1 MDAFAD
7 KLGRVG
13 AWCGQNKYLNAIK
26 NGFQNFMPA
35 TISGAVGVLW
45 TNVLVN
51 DSTGLGALWSP
62 IMALK
67 VLNPIFAAMQY
78 ATISCITIGVTM
90 LVASEIAEANG
101 ETGAYPAVL
110 GFILWMMVTPTSF
123 AAKDLGASYIDAKG
137 ISHGF
142 TLGQFINVTGEA
154 AKHKITADSF
164 SYSGIMSSYTGA
176 TGLFTGLIVAIL
188 GMELYNMFRKNDS
201 LKIKMPEQVPPGVAR
216 AFEVLIPT
224 CLTAI
229 VVGAVGLVCQLAT
242 GAELNA
248 LIFNVIQKPLQT
260 LIGDNIVAVCIM
272 YVIIMLFWCVGIH
285 GNNMVAA
292 VKEPI
297 FRPLLYANTAAYT
310 AGNKIPYVMNLTMLQ
325 MFAEFGGSGV
335 TIGLV
340 IAILIFSKREDNR
353 TIAGISI
360 VPGLFKNLTMLQ
372 MFAEFGGSGV
382 TIGLVIAILI
392 FSKREDNRTI
402 AGISIVPG
410 LFNINET
417 MTFGIPLVLNPI
429 LDIPFILAP
438 VVTMIV
444 GYILVSSGFCP
455 KIVLEVPWT
464 MPPVI
469 LGFLA
474 TGGVI
479 LGFLATGGHPMG
491 AISQLIVV
499 AISVVVYV
507 PFLIA
512 YEKFQAKQ
520 AAE

>member
-51 DSTGLGALWSP
+51 SQTGLGAIWKP
-62 IMALK
+62 IMALE

-110 GFILWMMVTPTSF
+110 GFILWMMVTPTTF

-142 TLGQFINVTGEA
+142 SLGQFINVTGEA

-176 TGLFTGLIVAIL
+176 TGLFTGLIVAIV
-188 GMELYNMFRKNDS
+188 GMELYNMFRKNDA

-248 LIFNVIQKPLQT
+248 LIYNVIQKPLQNI
-260 LIGDNIVAVCIM
+260 IGNNLVAVCIM

-310 AGNKIPYVMNLTMLQ
+310 AHHEIPYVMNLTM
-325 MFAEFGGSGV
+325 
-335 TIGLV
+335 I
-340 IAILIFSKREDNR
+340 
-353 TIAGISI
+353 
-360 VPGLFKNLTMLQ
+360 Q

-438 VVTMIV
+438 VVTVII

-464 MPPVI
+464 MPPV
-469 LGFLA
+469 LFGFVA
-474 TGGVI
+474 TGGK
-479 LGFLATGGHPMG
+479 PMG
-491 AISQLIVV
+491 AIAQLIVLAV
-499 AISVVVYV
+499 SVLVYI

>member
-51 DSTGLGALWSP
+51 SQTGLGAIWKP
-62 IMALK
+62 IMALE

-110 GFILWMMVTPTSF
+110 GFILWMMVTHTTF

-142 TLGQFINVTGEA
+142 SLGQFINVTGEA

-176 TGLFTGLIVAIL
+176 TGLFTGLIVAIV
-188 GMELYNMFRKNDS
+188 GMELYNMFRKNDA

-248 LIFNVIQKPLQT
+248 LIYNVIQKPLQNI
-260 LIGDNIVAVCIM
+260 IGNNLVAVCIM

-310 AGNKIPYVMNLTMLQ
+310 AHHEIPYVMNLTM
-325 MFAEFGGSGV
+325 
-335 TIGLV
+335 I
-340 IAILIFSKREDNR
+340 
-353 TIAGISI
+353 
-360 VPGLFKNLTMLQ
+360 Q

-438 VVTMIV
+438 VVTVII

-464 MPPVI
+464 MPPV
-469 LGFLA
+469 LFGFVA
-474 TGGVI
+474 TGGK
-479 LGFLATGGHPMG
+479 PMG
-491 AISQLIVV
+491 AVAQLIVLAV
-499 AISVVVYV
+499 SVLVYI

>member
-1 MDAFAD
+1 MDAFAN
-7 KLGRVG
+7 KLGLIG

-26 NGFQNFMPA
+26 NAFQNFMPA
-35 TISGAVGVLW
+35 TVSGAIGVLW

-51 DSTGLGALWSP
+51 ETTGLGAIFKP

-67 VLNPIFAAMQY
+67 VLNPIFSAMQY

-123 AAKDLGASYIDAKG
+123 AAKNLTASYIDKAGK
-137 ISHGF
+137 SHAF
-142 TLGQFINVTGEA
+142 KLADFITVTGDA
-154 AKHKITADSF
+154 AKNKISADSF
-164 SYSGIMSSYTGA
+164 TYSGILSSYTAA
-176 TGLFTGLIVAIL
+176 TGLFTGLIVAL
-188 GMELYNMFRKNDS
+188 VGMEIYNMFRNNDS
-201 LKIKMPEQVPPGVAR
+201 LKIKMPDQVPPGVSR

-224 CLTAI
+224 CLTCI
-229 VVGAVGLVCQLAT
+229 VVGAIGLVCQLAT

-248 LIFNVIQKPLQT
+248 FIFNMVQKPLQS
-260 LIGDNIVAVCIM
+260 LIGDNIFAVAIM
-272 YVIIMLFWCVGIH
+272 YVIISLFWCVGIH
-285 GNNMVAA
+285 GNNMLAA

-310 AGNKIPYVMNLTMLQ
+310 AHNDIPYVMNLTMLQ
-325 MFAEFGGSGV
+325 MFGEFGGSGV

-340 IAILIFSKREDNR
+340 IAIF
-353 TIAGISI
+353 
-360 VPGLFKNLTMLQ
+360 
-372 MFAEFGGSGV
+372 
-382 TIGLVIAILI
+382 I

-438 VVTMIV
+438 VATVVI
-444 GYILVSSGFCP
+444 GYLLVSSGFCP

-474 TGGVI
+474 TGGS
-479 LGFLATGGHPMG
+479 PMG

-499 AISVVVYV
+499 AASTLIYI

-512 YEKFQAKQ
+512 YEKSQDKE

>member
-51 DSTGLGALWSP
+51 SSTGLGAIWKP
-62 IMALK
+62 IMALE

-123 AAKDLGASYIDAKG
+123 AAKDLGASFIDKAGK
-137 ISHGF
+137 SHGY
-142 TLGQFINVTGEA
+142 TLGDFINVTGEA

-164 SYSGIMSSYTGA
+164 TYSGILTNYTAA
-176 TGLFTGLIVAIL
+176 TGLFTGLIVAIV
-188 GMELYNMFRKNDS
+188 GMEIYNMFRKNDS

-248 LIFNVIQKPLQT
+248 LIYNVIQKPLQNI
-260 LIGDNIVAVCIM
+260 IGNNLVAVCIM

-310 AGNKIPYVMNLTMLQ
+310 AHHEIPYVMNLTM
-325 MFAEFGGSGV
+325 
-335 TIGLV
+335 I
-340 IAILIFSKREDNR
+340 
-353 TIAGISI
+353 
-360 VPGLFKNLTMLQ
+360 Q

-438 VVTMIV
+438 VVTVII

-464 MPPVI
+464 MPPV
-469 LGFLA
+469 LFGFVA
-474 TGGVI
+474 TGGK
-479 LGFLATGGHPMG
+479 PMG
-491 AISQLIVV
+491 AVAQLIVLAV
-499 AISVVVYV
+499 SVVVYI

>member
-51 DSTGLGALWSP
+51 SSTGLGAIWKP
-62 IMALK
+62 IMALE

-123 AAKDLGASYIDAKG
+123 AAKDLSASFIDKAGK
-137 ISHGF
+137 SHGY
-142 TLGQFINVTGEA
+142 TLGDFINVTGAA
-154 AKHKITADSF
+154 AKNKITADSF
-164 SYSGIMSSYTGA
+164 TYSGILSNYTAA
-176 TGLFTGLIVAIL
+176 TGLFTGLIVAIV
-188 GMELYNMFRKNDS
+188 GMELYNMFRKNDA

-248 LIFNVIQKPLQT
+248 LIYNVIQKPLQNI
-260 LIGDNIVAVCIM
+260 IGNNLVAVCIM

-310 AGNKIPYVMNLTMLQ
+310 AHHEIPYVMNLTM
-325 MFAEFGGSGV
+325 
-335 TIGLV
+335 I
-340 IAILIFSKREDNR
+340 
-353 TIAGISI
+353 
-360 VPGLFKNLTMLQ
+360 Q

-438 VVTMIV
+438 VVTVII

-464 MPPVI
+464 MPPV
-469 LGFLA
+469 LFGFVA
-474 TGGVI
+474 TGGK
-479 LGFLATGGHPMG
+479 PMG
-491 AISQLIVV
+491 AIAQLIVLAV
-499 AISVVVYV
+499 SVLVYI

>member
-51 DSTGLGALWSP
+51 SSTGLGAIWKP
-62 IMALK
+62 IMALE

-110 GFILWMMVTPTSF
+110 GFILWMMVTPTTF

-142 TLGQFINVTGEA
+142 SLGQFINVTGEA
-154 AKHKITADSF
+154 AKHQITADSF
-164 SYSGIMSSYTGA
+164 SYSGIMSRYTGA

-188 GMELYNMFRKNDS
+188 GMELYNMFRKNDA

-248 LIFNVIQKPLQT
+248 LIYNVIQKPLQNI
-260 LIGDNIVAVCIM
+260 IGNNLVAVCIM

-310 AGNKIPYVMNLTMLQ
+310 AHHDIPYVMNLTM
-325 MFAEFGGSGV
+325 
-335 TIGLV
+335 I
-340 IAILIFSKREDNR
+340 
-353 TIAGISI
+353 
-360 VPGLFKNLTMLQ
+360 Q

-438 VVTMIV
+438 VVTVII

-464 MPPVI
+464 MPPV
-469 LGFLA
+469 LFGFVA
-474 TGGVI
+474 TGGN
-479 LGFLATGGHPMG
+479 LMG
-491 AISQLIVV
+491 AVAQLVV
-499 AISVVVYV
+499 LAVSVVVYI

>member
-7 KLGRVG
+7 KLGRIG

-26 NGFQNFMPA
+26 NGFQNFMSA
-35 TISGAVGVLW
+35 TISGAIGVLW

-51 DSTGLGALWSP
+51 ESTGLGALWPP
-62 IMALK
+62 IMALD

-90 LVASEIAEANG
+90 LVASEIAESNG
-101 ETGAYPAVL
+101 ESGSYPAVL

-123 AAKDLGASYIDAKG
+123 AAKDLGASYIDKAG
-137 ISHGF
+137 ISHSF

-164 SYSGIMSSYTGA
+164 GYSGILSSYTGA

-229 VVGAVGLVCQLAT
+229 VVGAIGLVCQLAT

-248 LIFNVIQKPLQT
+248 FIFNMVQKPLQS
-260 LIGDNIVAVCIM
+260 LIGDNIFAVAIM
-272 YVIIMLFWCVGIH
+272 YVIISLFWCVGIH
-285 GNNMVAA
+285 GNNMLAA

-310 AGNKIPYVMNLTMLQ
+310 AHNDIPYVMNLTMLQ
-325 MFAEFGGSGV
+325 MFGEFGGSGV

-340 IAILIFSKREDNR
+340 IAIF
-353 TIAGISI
+353 
-360 VPGLFKNLTMLQ
+360 
-372 MFAEFGGSGV
+372 
-382 TIGLVIAILI
+382 I

-474 TGGVI
+474 TGGS
-479 LGFLATGGHPMG
+479 PMG

-499 AISVVVYV
+499 AASTLIYI

-512 YEKFQAKQ
+512 YEKSQDKE

>member
-51 DSTGLGALWSP
+51 SSTGLGAIWKP
-62 IMALK
+62 IMALE

-110 GFILWMMVTPTSF
+110 GFILWVMVTPTTF

-142 TLGQFINVTGEA
+142 SLGQFINVTGEA
-154 AKHKITADSF
+154 AKHQITADSF

-188 GMELYNMFRKNDS
+188 GMELYNMFRKNDA

-248 LIFNVIQKPLQT
+248 LIYNVIQKPLQNI
-260 LIGDNIVAVCIM
+260 IGNNLVAVCIM

-310 AGNKIPYVMNLTMLQ
+310 AHHDIPYVMNLTMIQ

-353 TIAGISI
+353 TIAGIS
-360 VPGLFKNLTMLQ
+360 F
-372 MFAEFGGSGV
+372 
-382 TIGLVIAILI
+382 
-392 FSKREDNRTI
+392 
-402 AGISIVPG
+402 VPG

-438 VVTMIV
+438 VVTVII

-464 MPPVI
+464 MPPV
-469 LGFLA
+469 LFGFVA
-474 TGGVI
+474 TGGN
-479 LGFLATGGHPMG
+479 LMG
-491 AISQLIVV
+491 AVAQLVV
-499 AISVVVYV
+499 LAVSVVVYI

>member
-51 DSTGLGALWSP
+51 SSTGLGAIWKP
-62 IMALK
+62 IMALE

-142 TLGQFINVTGEA
+142 SLGQFINVTGEA

-176 TGLFTGLIVAIL
+176 TGLFTGLIVAIV
-188 GMELYNMFRKNDS
+188 GMELYNMFRKNDA

-248 LIFNVIQKPLQT
+248 LIYNVIQKPLQNI
-260 LIGDNIVAVCIM
+260 IGNNLVAVCIM

-310 AGNKIPYVMNLTMLQ
+310 AHHEIPHVMNLTMIQ

-340 IAILIFSKREDNR
+340 IAILIFSR
-353 TIAGISI
+353 
-360 VPGLFKNLTMLQ
+360 
-372 MFAEFGGSGV
+372 
-382 TIGLVIAILI
+382 
-392 FSKREDNRTI
+392 REDNRTI

-438 VVTMIV
+438 VVTVII

-464 MPPVI
+464 MPPV
-469 LGFLA
+469 LFGFVA
-474 TGGVI
+474 TGGK
-479 LGFLATGGHPMG
+479 PMG
-491 AISQLIVV
+491 AIAQLIVLAV
-499 AISVVVYV
+499 SVLVYI

>member
-51 DSTGLGALWSP
+51 SSTGLGAIWKP
-62 IMALK
+62 IMALE

-142 TLGQFINVTGEA
+142 SLGQFINVTGEA

-176 TGLFTGLIVAIL
+176 TGLFTGLIVAIV
-188 GMELYNMFRKNDS
+188 GMELYNMFRKNDA

-248 LIFNVIQKPLQT
+248 LIYNVIQKPLQNI
-260 LIGDNIVAVCIM
+260 IGNNLVAVCIM

-310 AGNKIPYVMNLTMLQ
+310 AHHEIPYVMNLTM
-325 MFAEFGGSGV
+325 
-335 TIGLV
+335 I
-340 IAILIFSKREDNR
+340 
-353 TIAGISI
+353 
-360 VPGLFKNLTMLQ
+360 Q

-438 VVTMIV
+438 VVTVII

-464 MPPVI
+464 MPPV
-469 LGFLA
+469 LFGFVA
-474 TGGVI
+474 TGGK
-479 LGFLATGGHPMG
+479 PMG
-491 AISQLIVV
+491 AVAQLIVLAV
-499 AISVVVYV
+499 SVLVYI

-520 AAE
+520 VAE

>member
-51 DSTGLGALWSP
+51 DSTGLGALWPP

-67 VLNPIFAAMQY
+67 VLNPIFAALQY

-154 AKHKITADSF
+154 AKNKITADSF

-188 GMELYNMFRKNDS
+188 GMELYNMFRKNDG

-229 VVGAVGLVCQLAT
+229 VVGAVGLVCQIAT

-248 LIFNVIQKPLQT
+248 FIFNVVQKPLQS
-260 LIGDNIVAVCIM
+260 LIGDNIFAVAIM
-272 YVIIMLFWCVGIH
+272 YVIISLFWCVGIH
-285 GNNMVAA
+285 GNNMLAA

-310 AGNKIPYVMNLTMLQ
+310 AGNKVPYVMNLTMLQ

-340 IAILIFSKREDNR
+340 IAILVFSKREDNR
-353 TIAGISI
+353 TIAGIS
-360 VPGLFKNLTMLQ
+360 V
-372 MFAEFGGSGV
+372 
-382 TIGLVIAILI
+382 
-392 FSKREDNRTI
+392 
-402 AGISIVPG
+402 VPG

-469 LGFLA
+469 MGFLA
-474 TGGVI
+474 TGGS
-479 LGFLATGGHPMG
+479 PMG
-491 AISQLIVV
+491 AISQLIVM
-499 AISVVVYV
+499 AISVVIYV

-512 YEKFQAKQ
+512 YEKFQAKE

>member
-51 DSTGLGALWSP
+51 SSTGLGAIWKP
-62 IMALK
+62 IMALE

-101 ETGAYPAVL
+101 ETGSYPAVL
-110 GFILWMMVTPTSF
+110 GFILWMMVTPTTF

-142 TLGQFINVTGEA
+142 SLGQFINVTGEA

-176 TGLFTGLIVAIL
+176 TGLFTGLIVAIV

-248 LIFNVIQKPLQT
+248 LIYNVIQKPLQNI
-260 LIGDNIVAVCIM
+260 IGNNLVAVCIM

-310 AGNKIPYVMNLTMLQ
+310 AHHEIPYVMNLTM
-325 MFAEFGGSGV
+325 
-335 TIGLV
+335 I
-340 IAILIFSKREDNR
+340 
-353 TIAGISI
+353 
-360 VPGLFKNLTMLQ
+360 Q

-438 VVTMIV
+438 VVTVII

-464 MPPVI
+464 MPPV
-469 LGFLA
+469 LFGFVA
-474 TGGVI
+474 TGGK
-479 LGFLATGGHPMG
+479 PMG
-491 AISQLIVV
+491 AVAQLIVLAV
-499 AISVVVYV
+499 SVLVYI

>member
-26 NGFQNFMPA
+26 NAFQNFMPA

-51 DSTGLGALWSP
+51 ETTGLGALWSP
-62 IMALK
+62 IMVLK
-67 VLNPIFAAMQY
+67 VLNPIFTAMQY
-78 ATISCITIGVTM
+78 ATISCITIGITM
-90 LVASEIAEANG
+90 LLASEIAEANG

-123 AAKDLGASYIDAKG
+123 AAKDLSASFIDKAGK
-137 ISHGF
+137 SHGY
-142 TLGQFINVTGEA
+142 TLGDFINVTGEA

-176 TGLFTGLIVAIL
+176 TGLFTGLIVAIV
-188 GMELYNMFRKNDS
+188 GMEIYNMFRKNDS
-201 LKIKMPEQVPPGVAR
+201 LKIRMPEQVPPGVAR

-248 LIFNVIQKPLQT
+248 FIFNVVQKPLQSI
-260 LIGDNIVAVCIM
+260 IGNNIFAVAIL
-272 YVIIMLFWCVGIH
+272 YVIISLFWCVGIH

-310 AGNKIPYVMNLTMLQ
+310 AHHEIPYVMNLTM
-325 MFAEFGGSGV
+325 
-335 TIGLV
+335 I
-340 IAILIFSKREDNR
+340 
-353 TIAGISI
+353 
-360 VPGLFKNLTMLQ
+360 Q

-438 VVTMIV
+438 VVTVII

-464 MPPVI
+464 MPPV
-469 LGFLA
+469 LFGFVA
-474 TGGVI
+474 TGGK
-479 LGFLATGGHPMG
+479 PMG
-491 AISQLIVV
+491 AIAQLIVLAV
-499 AISVVVYV
+499 SVLVYI

>member
-26 NGFQNFMPA
+26 NAFQNFMPA

-51 DSTGLGALWSP
+51 DSTGLGAVWSP

-248 LIFNVIQKPLQT
+248 FIFNVVQKPLQS
-260 LIGDNIVAVCIM
+260 LIGNNIFAVAIL
-272 YVIIMLFWCVGIH
+272 YVIISLFWCVGIH

-310 AGNKIPYVMNLTMLQ
+310 AGNKIPYVM
-325 MFAEFGGSGV
+325 
-335 TIGLV
+335 
-340 IAILIFSKREDNR
+340 
-353 TIAGISI
+353 
-360 VPGLFKNLTMLQ
+360 NLTMLQ

-474 TGGVI
+474 TGGS
-479 LGFLATGGHPMG
+479 LMG

>member
-7 KLGRVG
+7 TLGRVG
-13 AWCGQNKYLNAIK
+13 AWFGQNKYLSAIK
-26 NGFQNFMPA
+26 NAFQNFMPA
-35 TISGAVGVLW
+35 TITGAVGVLW

-51 DSTGLGALWSP
+51 SSTGLGKLWSP
-62 IMALK
+62 IMALE
-67 VLNPIFAAMQY
+67 VLNPIFSAMQY

-90 LVASEIAEANG
+90 LIASEIAEANG
-101 ETGAYPAVL
+101 ETGSYPAVL

-123 AAKDLGASYIDAKG
+123 TAGSLSTTVTSTGGNNVSVSLADLFNSKGVAAALAKAAKATLPAGDKLKADAAKG
-137 ISHGF
+137 I
-142 TLGQFINVTGEA
+142 TI
-154 AKHKITADSF
+154 DSF
-164 SYSGIMSSYTGA
+164 GYSGILSNYTAA
-176 TGLFTGLIVAIL
+176 TGLFTGLIVAIV
-188 GMELYNMFRKNDS
+188 GMEIYNAFRKNDA
-201 LKIKMPEQVPPGVAR
+201 LKIRMPEQVPPGVAR

-248 LIFNVIQKPLQT
+248 LIYNVIQKPLQNI
-260 LIGDNIVAVCIM
+260 IGNNLVAVCIM

-310 AGNKIPYVMNLTMLQ
+310 AHHDIPYVMNLTM
-325 MFAEFGGSGV
+325 
-335 TIGLV
+335 I
-340 IAILIFSKREDNR
+340 
-353 TIAGISI
+353 
-360 VPGLFKNLTMLQ
+360 Q

-438 VVTMIV
+438 VVTVII

-464 MPPVI
+464 MPPV
-469 LGFLA
+469 LFGFVA
-474 TGGVI
+474 TGGN
-479 LGFLATGGHPMG
+479 LMG
-491 AISQLIVV
+491 AVAQLVV
-499 AISVVVYV
+499 LAVSVVVYI

>member
-51 DSTGLGALWSP
+51 SSTGLGAIWKP
-62 IMALK
+62 IMALE

-110 GFILWMMVTPTSF
+110 GFILWMMVTPTTF

-142 TLGQFINVTGEA
+142 SLGQFINVTGEA
-154 AKHKITADSF
+154 AKHQITADSF

-188 GMELYNMFRKNDS
+188 GMELYNMFRKNDA

-248 LIFNVIQKPLQT
+248 LIYNVIQKPLQNI
-260 LIGDNIVAVCIM
+260 IGNNLVAVCIM

-310 AGNKIPYVMNLTMLQ
+310 AHHDIPYVMNLTM
-325 MFAEFGGSGV
+325 
-335 TIGLV
+335 I
-340 IAILIFSKREDNR
+340 
-353 TIAGISI
+353 
-360 VPGLFKNLTMLQ
+360 Q

-438 VVTMIV
+438 VVTVII

-464 MPPVI
+464 MPPV
-469 LGFLA
+469 LFGFVA
-474 TGGVI
+474 TGGN
-479 LGFLATGGHPMG
+479 LMG
-491 AISQLIVV
+491 AVAQLVV
-499 AISVVVYV
+499 LAVSTVVYI

>member
-360 VPGLFKNLTMLQ
+360 VPGLF
-372 MFAEFGGSGV
+372 
-382 TIGLVIAILI
+382 
-392 FSKREDNRTI
+392 
-402 AGISIVPG
+402 
-410 LFNINET
+410 NINET

-474 TGGVI
+474 TGG
-479 LGFLATGGHPMG
+479 HPMG

>member
-7 KLGRVG
+7 TLGRVG
-13 AWCGQNKYLNAIK
+13 AWFGQNKYLSAIK
-26 NGFQNFMPA
+26 NAFQNFMPA
-35 TISGAVGVLW
+35 TITGAVGVLW

-51 DSTGLGALWSP
+51 SSTGLGKLWSP
-62 IMALK
+62 IMALE
-67 VLNPIFAAMQY
+67 VLNPIFSAMQY

-90 LVASEIAEANG
+90 LIASEIAEANG
-101 ETGAYPAVL
+101 ETGSYPAVL

-123 AAKDLGASYIDAKG
+123 TAGSLSTTVTSTGGNNVSVSLADLFNSKGVAAALAKAAKATLPAGDKLKADAAKG
-137 ISHGF
+137 I
-142 TLGQFINVTGEA
+142 TI
-154 AKHKITADSF
+154 DSF
-164 SYSGIMSSYTGA
+164 GYSGILSNYTAA
-176 TGLFTGLIVAIL
+176 TGLFTGLIVAIV
-188 GMELYNMFRKNDS
+188 GMEIYNAFRKNDA

-248 LIFNVIQKPLQT
+248 LIYNVIQKPLQNI
-260 LIGDNIVAVCIM
+260 IGNNLVAVCIM

-310 AGNKIPYVMNLTMLQ
+310 AHHDIPYVMNLTM
-325 MFAEFGGSGV
+325 
-335 TIGLV
+335 I
-340 IAILIFSKREDNR
+340 
-353 TIAGISI
+353 
-360 VPGLFKNLTMLQ
+360 Q

-438 VVTMIV
+438 VVTVII

-464 MPPVI
+464 MPPV
-469 LGFLA
+469 LFGFVA
-474 TGGVI
+474 TGGN
-479 LGFLATGGHPMG
+479 LMG
-491 AISQLIVV
+491 AVAQLVV
-499 AISVVVYV
+499 LAVSVVVYI

>member
-51 DSTGLGALWSP
+51 SSTGLGAIWKP
-62 IMALK
+62 IMALE

-142 TLGQFINVTGEA
+142 SLGQFINVTGEA

-176 TGLFTGLIVAIL
+176 TGLFTGLIVAIV
-188 GMELYNMFRKNDS
+188 GMELYNMFRKNDA

-248 LIFNVIQKPLQT
+248 LIYNVIQKPLQNI
-260 LIGDNIVAVCIM
+260 IGNNLVAVCIM

-310 AGNKIPYVMNLTMLQ
+310 AHHEIPYVMNLTM
-325 MFAEFGGSGV
+325 
-335 TIGLV
+335 I
-340 IAILIFSKREDNR
+340 
-353 TIAGISI
+353 
-360 VPGLFKNLTMLQ
+360 Q

-438 VVTMIV
+438 VVTVII

-464 MPPVI
+464 MPPV
-469 LGFLA
+469 LFGFVA
-474 TGGVI
+474 TGGK
-479 LGFLATGGHPMG
+479 PMG
-491 AISQLIVV
+491 AVAQLIVV
-499 AISVVVYV
+499 AVSVVVYI

>member
-26 NGFQNFMPA
+26 NAFQNFMPA

-67 VLNPIFAAMQY
+67 VLNPIFTAMQY
-78 ATISCITIGVTM
+78 ATISCITIGITM
-90 LVASEIAEANG
+90 LLASEIAEANG

-123 AAKDLGASYIDAKG
+123 AAKDLAASYIDAKG

-142 TLGQFINVTGEA
+142 SLGQFINVTGEA

-188 GMELYNMFRKNDS
+188 GMELYNMFRKNDA

-248 LIFNVIQKPLQT
+248 LIYNVIQKPLQNI
-260 LIGDNIVAVCIM
+260 IGNNIVAVCIM

-285 GNNMVAA
+285 GNNMVSA

-310 AGNKIPYVMNLTMLQ
+310 AGAAQKDIPYVMNLTMLQ
-325 MFAEFGGSGV
+325 MFG
-335 TIGLV
+335 
-340 IAILIFSKREDNR
+340 
-353 TIAGISI
+353 
-360 VPGLFKNLTMLQ
+360 
-372 MFAEFGGSGV
+372 EFGGSGV

-438 VVTMIV
+438 VVTVII

-464 MPPVI
+464 MPPV
-469 LGFLA
+469 LFGFVA
-474 TGGVI
+474 TGGK
-479 LGFLATGGHPMG
+479 PMG
-491 AISQLIVV
+491 AVAQLIVLAV
-499 AISVVVYV
+499 SVVVYI